1 MTTKNGDLL
10 RGGTPI
16 VCIAHRSAFRQEADY
31 LAAMAGSG
39 GPAPRISIKIVPD
52 PSAEQPQ
59 SPGAP
64 EGTEPAGK
72 QDAGKQD
79 KERG

>member
-16 VCIAHRSAFRQEADY
+16 VCLAHRSAFRQEADC
-31 LAAMAGSG
+31 LAALAGSG
-39 GPAPRISIKIVPD
+39 QPAPRINIRIVPN

-59 SPGAP
+59 SAGAP
-64 EGTEPAGK
+64 ERTEPPGK
-72 QDAGKQD
+72 QEE
-79 KERG
+79 ERG

>member
-16 VCIAHRSAFRQEADY
+16 VCIAHRGAFRQEADH
-31 LAAMAGSG
+31 LAALADTG
-39 GPAPRISIKIVPD
+39 GPAPRISIRIVPD

-59 SPGAP
+59 STGAP
-64 EGTEPAGK
+64 ERTEPPGR
-72 QDAGKQD
+72 QDE
-79 KERG
+79 ERG